1 MSARAK
7 SALEHYV
14 PILEE
19 LKKPTTHRLTIEVFG
34 LDPGTDLTKATLEFS
49 PHRKYGE
56 ARACRFV
63 TTTDERGRARVV
75 GLWRI
80 VPESNHDR
88 DEDLELTRA
97 ERIRAL
103 LAIPLCAIAL
113 ALMWLGYRFSVVAC
127 LIEGVPPP
135 DEGSYR

>member
-34 LDPGTDLTKATLEFS
+34 LDPGTDLEECAFRLPSE
-49 PHRKYGE
+49 R
-56 ARACRFV
+56 RAARFV
-63 TTTDERGRARVV
+63 TITDKRGRVRDV

-80 VPESNHDR
+80 VSE
-88 DEDLELTRA
+88 
-97 ERIRAL
+97 
-103 LAIPLCAIAL
+103 
-113 ALMWLGYRFSVVAC
+113 
-127 LIEGVPPP
+127 PPC
-135 DEGSYR
+135 